1 MYKIDR
7 RGGRWGGGQKIVL
20 KHPSLGIA
28 HGFANYPKF
37 CQLLSEKAC
46 ICDAYM
52 VQYGVNVWV
61 LAYDHFIYKDFN
73 FSLFFKT

>member
-7 RGGRWGGGQKIVL
+7 RGAGGGGGQQIVL

-28 HGFANYPKF
+28 HGFANYPRF
-37 CQLLSEKAC
+37 CQLLSEKAY

-52 VQYGVNVWV
+52 VFK
-61 LAYDHFIYKDFN
+61 LAIWRKCLG
-73 FSLFFKT
+73 FSL